1 MTDDRTEWTD
11 ARAERLLPLT
21 EATYCILA
29 ALATPQHGY
38 GIMRCVVEASG
49 GFVQIGPGT
58 LYGALAKLQ
67 GLGLIE
73 RAGEDRQAAG
83 PHEERRKTYALT
95 PLGRDVVRLESERL
109 ERMARIG
116 RAAMRVLEGSK

>member
-1 MTDDRTEWTD
+1 MHKKTEWTD
-11 ARAERLLPLT
+11 PRAQRLLPLT

-29 ALATPQHGY
+29 ALAAPQHGY
-38 GIMRCVVEASG
+38 GIMRSVAEASG
-49 GFVQIGPGT
+49 GVVQIGPGT

-67 GLGLIE
+67 GQGLIE
-73 RAGEDRQAAG
+73 RAGDDRQAAG

-116 RAAMRVLEGSK
+116 QTAMRAWEAS

>member
-1 MTDDRTEWTD
+1 MNDTTERID
-11 ARAERLLPLT
+11 PRARKLLPLT

-38 GIMRCVVEASG
+38 GIMRSVAEASG
-49 GFVQIGPGT
+49 GAVQVGPGT
-58 LYGALAKLQ
+58 LYGALSKLQ
-67 GLGLIE
+67 EQGLIVRSDE
-73 RAGEDRQAAG
+73 EAAGSG

-116 RAAMRVLEGSK
+116 QMAMRAWEAI